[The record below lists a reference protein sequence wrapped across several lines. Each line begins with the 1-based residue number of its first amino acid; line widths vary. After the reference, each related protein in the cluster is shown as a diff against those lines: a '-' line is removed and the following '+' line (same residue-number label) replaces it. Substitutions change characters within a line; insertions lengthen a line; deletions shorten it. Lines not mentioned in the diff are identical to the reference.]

1 MEVFIAIV
9 AEVVSPWRPC
19 ATSQIGARGPDRAM
33 HAALELALRRE
44 KGKLH
49 GGRMASIARLIARPE
64 ENHRPGKWRKRS
76 HSIWEDGRKMKTP

>member
-1 MEVFIAIV
+1 VEVFILSPRSLAPLASVRHV
-9 AEVVSPWRPC
+9 AGRSERSR
-19 ATSQIGARGPDRAM
+19 SS
-33 HAALELALRRE
+33 HAALELALHRE